1 MYERVGL
8 KGDNKV
14 HRGPRA
20 GRRFNVPSGGDE
32 RYTGTGVPGGRAVT
46 GWLILARRQ
55 AFQGC
60 EPFDTSALTLVVC
73 GCYTL
78 GRLRVISARPS
89 P

>member
-46 GWLILARRQ
+46 GWL
-55 AFQGC
+55 
-60 EPFDTSALTLVVC
+60 DTRTPPSLPRVRTL
-73 GCYTL
+73 
-78 GRLRVISARPS
+78 
-89 P
+89 